1 MCLLLGLALRLLIP
15 NCLFN
20 AISFSLSLF
29 FIFFFALE
37 ANFPHPPE
45 VKKKKT
51 KKHPLFENIG
61 QLSPP
66 SSAACVERGLCSTTS
81 FPSWVGLHDKL
92 IHHLG
97 FLNLAPLGWKTEAT
111 GSLLTG
117 SLREPPQLPSA
128 HCVRSFYRRLGG
140 KDHRPSGPPQENRS
154 GTTPRWRQSPIAS
167 GLEELG
173 RGHAPLAR
181 WRHADARPRR
191 LLPEAR
197 ESGFRRERGD
207 SGVGD
212 GTHLDPELATG
223 FSVLW

>member
-20 AISFSLSLF
+20 AISFSHT
-29 FIFFFALE
+29 FFFFCIGGQ
-37 ANFPHPPE
+37 FPIPSWSE
-45 VKKKKT
+45 KKT

-117 SLREPPQLPSA
+117 SLRGPPQLPSA
-128 HCVRSFYRRLGG
+128 HCLRSFY
-140 KDHRPSGPPQENRS
+140 PTSS
-154 GTTPRWRQSPIAS
+154 GTTPRWRQSPAAS
-167 GLEELG
+167 GLERLG

-212 GTHLDPELATG
+212 ATLLDPELATG